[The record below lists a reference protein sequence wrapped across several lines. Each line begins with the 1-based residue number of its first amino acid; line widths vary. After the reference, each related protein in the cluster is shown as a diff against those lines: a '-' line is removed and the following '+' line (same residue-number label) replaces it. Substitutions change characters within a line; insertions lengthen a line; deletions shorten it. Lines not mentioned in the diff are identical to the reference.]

1 MTLTL
6 KGREPDLTEVF
17 SVTCNSLLT
26 VAHHVLVY
34 LVLPQI
40 KSPLPSSE
48 NLYSTFLRLIDKI
61 RAT

>member
-1 MTLTL
+1 M
-6 KGREPDLTEVF
+6 EVF
-17 SVTCNSLLT
+17 SGTSNSLLT
-26 VAHHVLVY
+26 VAFHILVY
-34 LVLPQI
+34 LVLALI